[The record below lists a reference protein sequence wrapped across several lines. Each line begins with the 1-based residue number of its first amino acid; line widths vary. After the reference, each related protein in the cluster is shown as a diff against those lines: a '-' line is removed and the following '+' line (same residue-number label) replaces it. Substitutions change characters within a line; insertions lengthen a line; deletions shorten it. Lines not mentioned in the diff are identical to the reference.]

1 MKYKVVISTLFV
13 DGVKY
18 KRGDIIETDQDYG
31 TNVEPYVEVDIKP
44 DIETPKPKRKRR
56 TKAEIE
62 AEKVLQ
68 DIPVIGGGDED

>member
-31 TNVEPYVEVDIKP
+31 TNVEPY
-44 DIETPKPKRKRR
+44 IEAEDPKPKRKRR

-62 AEKVLQ
+62 ADAALE
-68 DIPVIGGGDED
+68 DIPVIGGGNED